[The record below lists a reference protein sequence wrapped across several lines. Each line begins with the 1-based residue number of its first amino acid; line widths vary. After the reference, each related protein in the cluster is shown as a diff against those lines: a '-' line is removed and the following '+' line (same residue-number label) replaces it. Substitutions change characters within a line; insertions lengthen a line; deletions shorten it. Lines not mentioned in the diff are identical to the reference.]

1 MYDNIEKRG
10 AIINDNQ
17 FLGPKYVTTDSYRQI
32 QEQILKYQQ
41 KQDEEVKNAVKAV
54 HDLCI
59 AVKKL
64 DPQDKSV
71 ILESGQQDALVFL
84 LLSYRM

>member
-10 AIINDNQ
+10 AIMNDNQ

-64 DPQDKSV
+64 DPQHQQQTFYLV
-71 ILESGQQDALVFL
+71 LEEIAKQSGCNN
-84 LLSYRM
+84 R